1 MQRNRRAAFP
11 PQKEDLESTA
21 DEDSTTDEEEDGGG
35 GGVQVGSHVRPARHQ
50 QRPAK
55 RLKRDDA
62 APTAVADD
70 VSDRSGN
77 HGSTPLRS
85 LEKRVSPPATRETR
99 ASVTFGSDVETEDE
113 DEVESKKE
121 KEDGSVQHVAEAKN
135 IRVTPTED
143 QPEEASSTAITQK
156 GTTFVSSPIQLT
168 RIRDLPPAANIDT
181 VALRDIVGDPLIV
194 EMWQFNYMFDVDF
207 LMGSLDEDVRSSMR
221 LKVVHGSWRREDV
234 QRQML
239 EECAKQYPNLEVIQA
254 YMPEAFGTH
263 HSKMMIL
270 IRADDSAQIVIHTA
284 NMIAKDWTNM
294 TNAVW
299 RSPLLPLLPENTSE
313 STAGN
318 NANESSNIKYSIGT
332 GQRFKVDL
340 LRYLSAYG
348 KRLASLTKQLVR
360 YDFSVI
366 RAALVASAPRRVKL
380 DERSPD
386 EHTSWGWV
394 GLREILSHIPLTLT
408 TRPSKCMTVAQ
419 VSSIATL
426 DQAGAWLKHF
436 RSVLESS
443 REAPSSPSSSPSTTS
458 PAKLANSFSSFQ
470 PASEVLRPTTG
481 EKSKPLDFRIIFPSV
496 TDVRTSI
503 DGYRAGGSIH
513 FKMQS
518 AAQLKQLAYMRPRFC
533 RWNTNKNPT
542 TALRSSAAPH
552 VKTYVRYAMTT
563 GDNGVEQTTIDWA
576 MLTSAN
582 LSTQAWGALPAA
594 VKTGDGEVKKKG
606 KDKQDGENGK
616 EVRICSWEIGVVVW
630 PALLAEVEE
639 GKEAMMLPVFG
650 RDMPEVGDLRSDYL
664 GGEKVVVG
672 WRMPYDLPLTPYAEN
687 EEPWSATTRYDE
699 PDVKGCIWEGF

>member
-11 PQKEDLESTA
+11 PPKEDLESTT
-21 DEDSTTDEEEDGGG
+21 DEDSTADEDEDEGRGGG
-35 GGVQVGSHVRPARHQ
+35 QVGAHVRPARHQ

-55 RLKRDDA
+55 RLKRDDD

-70 VSDRSGN
+70 VSDWSEK

-113 DEVESKKE
+113 DEVASEKE
-121 KEDGSVQHVAEAKN
+121 KEDGLVQHVAEAKN

-143 QPEEASSTAITQK
+143 QPEETSSTAITQR
-156 GTTFVSSPIQLT
+156 GTTFVPSPIQLT

-181 VALRDIVGDPLIV
+181 IALRDIVGDPLIV

-221 LKVVHGSWRREDV
+221 VKVVHGSWRIEDV

-239 EECAKQYPNLEVIQA
+239 EEWAKQYPNLEVIQA

-270 IRADDSAQIVIHTA
+270 IRADDSAQVVIHTA

-313 STAGN
+313 STADN
-318 NANESSNIKYSIGT
+318 NANESGNVKYSIGT
-332 GQRFKVDL
+332 GLRFKVDL

-348 KRLASLTKQLVR
+348 KRLAALTKQLVR
-360 YDFSVI
+360 YDFSSI
-366 RAALVASAPRRVKL
+366 RAALVASAPRRIKL

-386 EHTSWGWV
+386 EQTSWGWV
-394 GLREILSHIPLTLT
+394 GLREVLTQIPLAST
-408 TRPSKCMTVAQ
+408 TRPSKSMTVAQ

-426 DQAGAWLKHF
+426 DQAGIWLEHF
-436 RSVLESS
+436 CSILESS
-443 REAPSSPSSSPSTTS
+443 KGIPSPPSFSPSTSSSAQPTN
-458 PAKLANSFSSFQ
+458 AFSSFK
-470 PASEVLRPTTG
+470 PASNLLRPKTGGETTP
-481 EKSKPLDFRIIFPSV
+481 SDFRIIFPSV

-513 FKMQS
+513 FKTQS
-518 AAQLKQLAYMRPRFC
+518 AAQRKQLAYMRPYFC
-533 RWNTNKNPT
+533 RWNTSKNPM

-552 VKTYVRYAMTT
+552 IKTYVRYTT
-563 GDNGVEQTTIDWA
+563 PAGDGGGRQTTIDWA

-594 VKTGDGEVKKKG
+594 VKTGDGEAKKG
-606 KDKQDGENGK
+606 RKDKQDGENGK

-630 PALLAEVEE
+630 PGLLAGGEE
-639 GKEAMMLPVFG
+639 GKEAVMLPVFG
-650 RDMPEVGDLRSDYL
+650 RDMPEMGDLRGYGS
-664 GGEKVVVG
+664 GEKVLVG
-672 WRMPYDLPLTPYAEN
+672 WRMPYDLPLTPYAED
-687 EEPWSATTRYDE
+687 EEPWSATTRYEE
-699 PDVKGCIWEGF
+699 PDVEGYVWQGF